1 MFDVG
6 FTEILLIG
14 VVTLLVVG
22 PERLPR
28 VARAAGL
35 WFGKARGFLASVKAD
50 IDNEIKA
57 DELRRILDE
66 QAKSSGIHEIVEET
80 RSAVD
85 DLRQASDEQAAQW
98 SEQLAATRARATA
111 SAPEPLVK
119 AQDDTAQPGSSGT
132 PEKP

>member
-50 IDNEIKA
+50 IDSELKA
-57 DELRRILDE
+57 DELKRILDE
-66 QAKSSGIHEIVEET
+66 QASSSGIHEIVEET

-98 SEQLAATRARATA
+98 SEQFAARQARTAA

-119 AQDDTAQPGSSGT
+119 AQDGSEQPDSGGTA
-132 PEKP
+132 EKT